1 MTVTAQVLFFTHPT
15 FINLDPI
22 LSPAS
27 SDFWMSREEAL
38 TEIVDKTFSL
48 PPKVILGYAQL
59 DQAFTSGDLARVC
72 DISRSS
78 AKFYLK
84 KMVEI
89 RLVTKVP
96 HKRRYQKYANADTFS
111 TWLKDLIKLA
121 VAPIESG
128 DLKLPEE
135 E

>member
-1 MTVTAQVLFFTHPT
+1 
-15 FINLDPI
+15 
-22 LSPAS
+22 
-27 SDFWMSREEAL
+27 MSREEAL

-59 DQAFTSGDLARVC
+59 DQAFTSGDLARIC

-96 HKRRYQKYANADTFS
+96 HKRKYQKYANADTFS
-111 TWLKDLIKLA
+111 VWLKDLIKLA
-121 VAPIESG
+121 VAPLESG
-128 DLKLPEE
+128 QLKLPEKE
-135 E
+135 